1 MSENALTSNLEIR
14 EANGVPVVNSRA
26 VARCFGKEHRNVLR
40 DIGEIIHRSDLSDV
54 DIAWF
59 FETQTQHPTI
69 TDRFDRSFDMTRDG
83 FSLLVMGW
91 TGAKALRFK
100 VAYINEFNRMEA
112 ALRQASASPTIDVN
126 DPAALRHLLIDYS
139 ERVIQ
144 LQAENAEL
152 APKAAALVRIS
163 KKEGESTLRQASKEL
178 FGGGN
183 AIFPVLAEIGWLY
196 RSGGKWYGYQTKM
209 PHYLTVRE
217 VECRD
222 GQSRSQTLITP
233 TGRAKLAEGLERLR
247 RLGAA
252 VLSGIDPGV
261 VLILRQSGYLPPNS
275 GTALAIAAE

>member
-100 VAYINEFNRMEA
+100 VAYIEEFNRMEA
-112 ALRQASASPTIDVN
+112 ALRNVSASPTIDVN

-178 FGGGN
+178 FGRAN

-196 RSGGKWYGYQTKM
+196 RSNATWCPYQTKM
-209 PHYLTVRE
+209 PHYLVVRE
-217 VECRD
+217 VECSD
-222 GQSRSQTLITP
+222 GKSRPQTLITP
-233 TGRAKLAEGLERLR
+233 TGRAKLAEGLARL
-247 RLGAA
+247 AA
-252 VLSGIDPGV
+252 DAEGV
-261 VLILRQSGYLPPNS
+261 EFFNIANPEVALILR
-275 GTALAIAAE
+275 